1 MITRSD
7 RLVLR
12 TMRPGEEEILAGTG
26 FRSFRSGERE
36 LWLRNVY
43 QDNPY
48 LKPADTLVVTIGG
61 KVAGHASG
69 YRLRMSLAGV
79 DVPVRGIAA
88 VAVVPE
94 FRRRGVADALM
105 KGLHAQMKRRGEAL
119 SMLYAFRMSFY
130 RKFG

>member
-12 TMRPGEEEILAGTG
+12 TMKPGEEEILAGTG

-61 KVAGHASG
+61 KIAGHASG
-69 YRLRMSLAGV
+69 YRLSTCRCAASRRSRSCPSSGAAAWPTRSCAGCT
-79 DVPVRGIAA
+79 
-88 VAVVPE
+88 
-94 FRRRGVADALM
+94 RR
-105 KGLHAQMKRRGEAL
+105 
-119 SMLYAFRMSFY
+119 
-130 RKFG
+130 